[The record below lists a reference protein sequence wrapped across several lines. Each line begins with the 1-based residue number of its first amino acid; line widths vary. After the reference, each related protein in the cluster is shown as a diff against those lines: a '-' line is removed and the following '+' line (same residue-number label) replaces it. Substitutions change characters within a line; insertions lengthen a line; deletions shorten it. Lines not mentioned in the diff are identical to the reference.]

1 MESPILIF
9 IQRLTSAFNR
19 LFNNFVSVPIFI
31 KILGAGMFVVLI
43 FGSIVLYRTRISMA
57 RTLYQ
62 ELEDQ
67 TRTVAV
73 LMAASLER
81 SMTIN
86 DYLSAKLILDEA
98 KQVYPSIEY
107 AIVEDQSNRIVAHTF
122 NGNVPAD
129 LVELHPPARMTDKKA
144 TVEVLGSSKGFIM
157 EAAMPLTHGALGRV
171 RIGQT
176 DRYIRERLFELSWL
190 LLFSTILCAIL
201 GLGLAIVLAY
211 LITRPIK
218 NLLVATNLIGKGDFS
233 SRARIFWNDEI
244 GRFAAAFNL
253 MAENL
258 QKFRQ
263 EVDEKEA
270 TRQALLEKLIF
281 IQEQE
286 RRRIAQDLHDQLG
299 QSLSVLLMEARSMDN
314 GSQSSC
320 EKHQRIEQR
329 LAELID
335 EVRQLA
341 WGMHPAILDDY
352 GLDKALERYIN
363 TISKSTRMDIDYQC
377 LCHPN
382 LERLPLRTEVA
393 LYRIAQEAITN
404 IVRHAHTN
412 QASVVFMR
420 NANETV
426 LLIEDEGKGFDR
438 SATAR
443 DDFTHMGLHGMIERA
458 SMLGG
463 EFTVES
469 APGQGTT
476 IRVKLQ
482 KELLS

>member
-9 IQRLTSAFNR
+9 IQRLHRAFNR
-19 LFNNFVSVPIFI
+19 LLSSFVSVPIFI

-43 FGSIVLYRTRISMA
+43 FGSIVLYRSRISMA
-57 RTLYQ
+57 RTLYH

-67 TRTVAV
+67 TRTMAT

-81 SMTIN
+81 SMTIQ
-86 DYLSAKLILDEA
+86 DYYSAKLILDDA
-98 KQVYPSIEY
+98 KQAYPNIEY
-107 AIVEDQSNRIVAHTF
+107 AIIEDQSNRILAHTF
-122 NGNVPAD
+122 EGNIPAD
-129 LVELHPPARMTDKKA
+129 LVEMYPPARMTDKKA
-144 TVEVLGSSKGFIM
+144 SVVVLGSSKGFII
-157 EAAMPLTHGALGRV
+157 EAAMPFTHGASGRV
-171 RIGQT
+171 RIGQS
-176 DRYIRERLFELSWL
+176 DRNIRERLFALSWL

-201 GLGLAIVLAY
+201 GFGLAIVLTY

-218 NLLVATNLIGKGDFS
+218 NLLVATNRIGKGDFS
-233 SRARIFWNDEI
+233 SRARVFWNDEI
-244 GRFAAAFNL
+244 GGFAAAFNH

-258 QKFRQ
+258 QKFSR
-263 EVDEKEA
+263 EVEEKET

-299 QSLSVLLMEARSMDN
+299 QSLSVLLLEARSMDN
-314 GSQSSC
+314 GGHSSC
-320 EKHQRIEQR
+320 EKHPKIEQR
-329 LAELID
+329 IAELID

-352 GLDKALERYIN
+352 GLDQALERYIN

-377 LCHPN
+377 LCHPG
-382 LERLPLRTEVA
+382 LARLPLRTEVA

-404 IVRHAHTN
+404 IVRHAHTK
-412 QASVVFMR
+412 QASVVFIR

-438 SATAR
+438 TATAQG
-443 DDFTHMGLHGMIERA
+443 DLKHMGLIGMSERA

-469 APGQGTT
+469 TPGQGTT
-476 IRVKLQ
+476 VRVKLQ